1 MHPKTTP
8 LLSQEAIRLRVEE
21 RRSLREIAEITG
33 ASKSSLSAWLHP
45 FPLTEEE
52 LRERRKTANRYV
64 TPRKERGEESKFFR
78 DVADRELTRQQKAKI
93 AEAAVLF
100 RMVLQGA
107 EAAVLFR
114 MVLQGFV
121 TFGSV
126 FDGDKADWMVEVPE
140 TGKIHKIQVRWVRE
154 GQHGMPLL
162 GLHCSTGHS
171 TRSRYAEGDFDFIVG
186 YDLYSDTAFVYSAQE
201 VSLLKAAV
209 AVSWEHA
216 ERWDKLR
223 VTGRE

>member
-1 MHPKTTP
+1 MHQNTNS

-21 RRSLREIAEITG
+21 RRSLREIAAITG
-33 ASKSSLSAWLHP
+33 ASKSSLSVWLRP
-45 FPLTEEE
+45 FPLTDEE
-52 LRERRKTANRYV
+52 LRERRKTADRYAA
-64 TPRKERGEESKFFR
+64 PRKDRGEESKFFR
-78 DVADRELTRQQKAKI
+78 DVAGRELTRQQKAKI
-93 AEAAVLF
+93 
-100 RMVLQGA
+100 A

-162 GLHCSTGHS
+162 GLHCSVGHS

-186 YDLYSDTAFVYSAQE
+186 YDLYSDTAFVYSAEE
-201 VSLLKAAV
+201 VSRLKAAV
-209 AVSWEHA
+209 SVSRDHA

-223 VTGRE
+223 VP